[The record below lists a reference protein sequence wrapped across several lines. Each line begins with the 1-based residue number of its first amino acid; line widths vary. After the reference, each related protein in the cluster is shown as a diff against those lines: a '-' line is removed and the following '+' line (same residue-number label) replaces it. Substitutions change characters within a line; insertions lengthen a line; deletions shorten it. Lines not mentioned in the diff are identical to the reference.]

1 MSATQ
6 SDPLTAALPTAGGE
20 ATYRVRFRKR
30 KDLIHPPADWDFPR
44 RTIVVTGMQR
54 AGTNYLCSL
63 IANTGVLGRPTE
75 YFTRGVALK
84 HDPVRGGDIAVQVTF
99 PNTVGRTPN
108 GIAAMKLFP
117 FNWDEI
123 APYVNLFEFYPDPVF
138 VHASRRDLLGQA
150 ISFTRALQTGQWAAA
165 NVQQFEPHFSAE
177 AIHEALMSLVVG
189 EARLRAYF
197 ARNQIAPIEVVYEDL
212 LGHEADV
219 LGEIARRVGLDEAD
233 CRFDP
238 PATDL
243 KVQRDDLNADW
254 RARFL
259 RERGDPNRLEIPA
272 LRESRGAR
280 LRSALR
286 GLFRPE

>member
-1 MSATQ
+1 MSATR
-6 SDPLTAALPTAGGE
+6 SGPPTAPLPTAGSE
-20 ATYRVRFRKR
+20 ATYRVRFRRR

-63 IANTGVLGRPTE
+63 IAKTGVLGRPTE
-75 YFTRGVALK
+75 YFTRGVALR
-84 HDPVRGGDIAVQVTF
+84 HDPVRGNDIAVKVAF

-108 GIAAMKLFP
+108 GVAAMKLFP

-123 APYVNLFEFYPDPVF
+123 APNVNLFEFYPDPVF
-138 VHASRRDLLGQA
+138 IHASRRDLLGQA
-150 ISFTRALQTGQWAAA
+150 ISFARALQTGQWDTT
-165 NVQQFEPHFSAE
+165 NVQQFEPRFSAG

-197 ARNQIAPIEVVYEDL
+197 ARNRIVPIEVVYEDL
-212 LGHEADV
+212 LGNEAAV

-233 CRFDP
+233 CRFDV

-243 KVQRDDLNADW
+243 KVQRDDLSADW

-259 RERGDPNRLEIPA
+259 RECGDPNRLEIPVQ
-272 LRESRGAR
+272 RETRGAR